1 MGSGV
6 SKYVPDE
13 FKDDD
18 EVDNSPESNA
28 IPQDITFTFGYS
40 NQRKKVR
47 SSLSKK
53 GKASYAEI
61 VRQIDNLRK
70 LLKRHS
76 EYCSTAREEIKLE
89 LEFEPTSYEAVKR
102 ELDRLYTLYEE
113 ERYRKSVL
121 GRITRNGCPLG
132 HAMVDFDECKHP
144 EVLSTTF
151 EGDPMKY
158 SFTCIICER
167 QAKSGSTCT
176 YCKYDLCQ
184 RCAIVYCKEGHTMV
198 LWTDPESQHCCI
210 VCDQQNIHA
219 GYKCNKCWD
228 YDFCDMCT
236 ARPGRLAV
244 QKGMSEEIERIVEYM
259 TPHIHESTKAKKYV
273 AQYKKEKAED
283 PYPSTLEVFNKVSK
297 YRKLK
302 NMVTDEI
309 ILDRLIVELKRL
321 RGIFCV
327 DIELCE
333 ASLREHKRPE
343 YYTGKEVI
351 RLKNVLK
358 SYEFARSK
366 CMRDRTVIAC
376 PIGHAMF
383 PFEGIPEVYSI
394 MDSDK
399 PGPSE
404 KDQYLF
410 DQLEP
415 DGWKMQQIVE
425 GSLEYQARQ
434 KLIYDNPIQ
443 PEVEKD
449 DSSDIASI
457 KSAKSSKSVRS
468 AKSLKSQKSIVS
480 SKSLTKLEQQ
490 SIKSGTQSIF
500 EEDRVSI
507 TGSIA
512 NQSLM
517 GSGESIRS
525 GSVRS
530 HRSLKSGM
538 TEKTNASRASYA
550 SIRSCKRLDQISDLD
565 AWKMVIKWDDLDLEF
580 LYNSNRPDRAIEE
593 KVTPAE
599 RPAFGYGKYGYME
612 PKVEE
617 SVQDNNSDITPTT
630 VHSNATEITEISAY
644 KPEAMGKLRWG
655 GGFNIIYCRV
665 CNHVAETGFHC
676 EFCQYEVCMTCKVVH
691 CLMGHEMIMWT
702 EPHGI
707 NHSCF
712 LCKKDHIHSGY
723 YCKECDQYLCDK
735 CTTKE
740 ARESHKKML
749 EQEVE
754 DIMNYMHEN
763 RRKSDVARS
772 YHWRRQ
778 TYIVSYG
785 VLAVYV
791 KELREAKE
799 RAMNQVKF
807 KRHIDEMKQLRQTII
822 KDANLCALSAREAAK
837 EQNWYYSTKK
847 EINREKQRL
856 KTIIDLFESAK
867 TVEMRGRCV
876 ISCPL
881 GHGTVPMHHPDLPPR
896 NMNESRVCRVCL
908 GSAVGGNTCPL
919 CDYDICIAC
928 STVYCRMG
936 HASIMWTEPEAFGL
950 SCNVC
955 GKIDL
960 KSGYRCSECNS
971 DICDLCSLKDARD
984 ALKLWP
990 KKEIVNL
997 IKSIGDLKDRSE
1009 IALAVFERDQKD
1021 TKKQY
1026 MQSMSLLCNY
1036 LRELRMA
1043 KDAAEREI
1051 SQKNEEYRN
1060 KKYGFLASDL

>member
-6 SKYVPDE
+6 SKYIPDE

-18 EVDNSPESNA
+18 DADDIPGSNA

-47 SSLSKK
+47 NALSKK

-61 VRQIDNLRK
+61 NRQIENLRK
-70 LLKRHS
+70 LLKRHP
-76 EYCSTAREEIKLE
+76 EYCYTAREEIKWE
-89 LEFEPTSYEAVKR
+89 AEFEPTSKEAVKR

-113 ERYRKSVL
+113 ERYRKSSL

-132 HAMVDFDECKHP
+132 HAMVDFDEGKHP
-144 EVLSTTF
+144 EVFHAEYT
-151 EGDPMKY
+151 GDPMKY
-158 SFTCIICER
+158 SFQCVMCER
-167 QAKSGSTCT
+167 TSNAGSTCT
-176 YCKYDLCQ
+176 YCRYDLCQ
-184 RCAIVYCKEGHTMV
+184 RCSIVYCKEGHIMV
-198 LWTDPESQHCCI
+198 LWTDPESQHSCI
-210 VCDQQNIHA
+210 VCNQQSIHA

-236 ARPGRLAV
+236 ARPGRLEV
-244 QKGMSEEIERIVEYM
+244 QKGMAEEIERIVDYM
-259 TPHIHESTKAKKYV
+259 TPHVHESRRAKKYV
-273 AQYKKEKAED
+273 EQYKKEKAED
-283 PYPSTLEVFNKVSK
+283 QYPTTLMVYNKVNK

-309 ILDRLIVELKRL
+309 ILDRLTVELKRL

-327 DIELCE
+327 DTDLCE
-333 ASLREHKRPE
+333 AALREYKRPE

-351 RLKNVLK
+351 RLKNILK
-358 SYEFARSK
+358 SFDFAKSK
-366 CMRDRTVIAC
+366 YLRDRTVVAC
-376 PIGHAMF
+376 PAGHAMF
-383 PFEGIPEVYSI
+383 PYEGIPEVYSI
-394 MDSDK
+394 MDSDL

-415 DGWKMQQIVE
+415 EGWKMQQLVE

-434 KLIYDNPIQ
+434 KLIYDNPVQ
-443 PEVEKD
+443 PEVDKED
-449 DSSDIASI
+449 ISDAVSI
-457 KSAKSSKSVRS
+457 KSAKSVRSVRS
-468 AKSLKSQKSIVS
+468 GKSLKSQKSMVS
-480 SKSLTKLEQQ
+480 SRSLTKFEQQ
-490 SIKSGTQSIF
+490 SIKSGGQLLID
-500 EEDRVSI
+500 EDRVSI
-507 TGSIA
+507 AGSIA
-512 NQSLM
+512 NQSV
-517 GSGESIRS
+517 RS
-525 GSVRS
+525 GSV
-530 HRSLKSGM
+530 RSLKSGM
-538 TEKTNASRASYA
+538 TEKTNNSRASYA
-550 SIRSCKRLDQISDLD
+550 SIRSCKRLDQITDID

-580 LYNSNRPDRAIEE
+580 LFNGGVITDEVVGDEIP
-593 KVTPAE
+593 KV
-599 RPAFGYGKYGYME
+599 RPAFGYGTYGFTE
-612 PKVEE
+612 PIEEE
-617 SVQDNNSDITPTT
+617 SVKDNNSDITPTT
-630 VHSNATEITEISAY
+630 INSNATQITEISAY
-644 KPEAMGKLRWG
+644 KPEAIGKFRWG
-655 GGFNIIYCRV
+655 GGFSVIYCRI

-676 EFCQYEVCMTCKVVH
+676 EFCQYEICMSCKVIH
-691 CLMGHEMIMWT
+691 CIMGHVMVMWT

-707 NHSCF
+707 EHTCF
-712 LCKKDHIHSGY
+712 LCKKEHIHSGY
-723 YCKECDQYLCDK
+723 YCKDCDQYLCDK
-735 CTTKE
+735 CTRKE
-740 ARESHKKML
+740 SRESYKKIL

-754 DIMNYMHEN
+754 DIMNYMHEH

-791 KELREAKE
+791 KELREAKQ

-807 KRHIDEMKQLRQTII
+807 KKHIDEMKQMRQLII

-856 KTIIDLFESAK
+856 STIIDLFESAK
-867 TVEMRGRCV
+867 TVESRSRCV
-876 ISCPL
+876 IACPL

-896 NMNESRVCRVCL
+896 DMNEARVCRVCI

-936 HASIMWTEPEAFGL
+936 HPSVMWTEPQAFGL

-960 KSGYRCSECNS
+960 KAGYRCSECNS

-990 KKEIVNL
+990 KKEIAAL
-997 IKSIGDLKDRSE
+997 LKSLSELKERSE
-1009 IALAVFERDQKD
+1009 IAFAVYERDQKD
-1021 TKKQY
+1021 TQKKY
-1026 MQSMSLLCNY
+1026 LQSMSLLCNY

-1043 KDAAEREI
+1043 KEAAERDI
-1051 SQKNEEYRN
+1051 AQKNEEYRG
-1060 KKYGFLASDL
+1060 KKYGLLASDL